1 MAEANLNDRS
11 SFERAYDRHSFE
23 QDAAKN
29 ARSDT
34 TVVHGVTIL
43 SAPDAEGR
51 VELSRAS
58 QHAGEGNPESD
69 TVFVAAFRH
78 HDTAADTASTYA
90 SSVEPAAEAHGEATN
105 DDYRSFIDQLLNTA
119 KSVQFKPKIGR
130 GEERLKGFHGG

>member
-1 MAEANLNDRS
+1 MAEANINDRP

-34 TVVHGVTIL
+34 AVVHGVTIL

-51 VELSRAS
+51 IELSRAS
-58 QHAGEGNPESD
+58 QHVGEGNPEGD

-90 SSVEPAAEAHGEATN
+90 SSVEPAAEAHGEAAN
-105 DDYRSFIDQLLNTA
+105 DYRSFIDQLLSTA
-119 KSVQFKPKIGR
+119 KSVQFKPEIGR